1 MKENTRSTAQEKCL
15 FALRNRARIRFKNNK
30 LKYTSQLNNKKV
42 QEMEGFRRLEKG
54 KKG

>member
-15 FALRNRARIRFKNNK
+15 FALRNCARIRSKNNK

-42 QEMEGFRRLEKG
+42 QELESLRG
-54 KKG
+54 